1 MEDNMNILRA
11 IPLVLACAIS
21 LPLAA
26 ETFKDEKT
34 YMPPDSI
41 GKNLTINSSTKNTTT
56 FRFLVKSLIGKAEDV
71 KLTAKVVGEDE
82 LKPVPSVAE
91 FKEISE
97 RKNAHIDFV
106 LPVTKEQIKE
116 KNLKIQCNV
125 EYLPDYDEII
135 KRVEAGAGT
144 KYPISFLRNEL
155 INLLKRNK
163 ENSVRSNQAVRYIPD

>member
-26 ETFKDEKT
+26 ESYKDDKT
-34 YMPPDSI
+34 YLPPDSI

-71 KLTAKVVGEDE
+71 KLTAKVVGEDD

-97 RKNAHIDFV
+97 RKNAHLDFV
-106 LPVTKEQIKE
+106 LPITKEQIKE

-135 KRVEAGAGT
+135 KRVEAGANT
-144 KYPISFLRNEL
+144 KYQIPVLRNEL
-155 INLLKRNK
+155 INKLKKNK
-163 ENSVRSNQAVRYIPD
+163 ENSVKSNQAVRYIP